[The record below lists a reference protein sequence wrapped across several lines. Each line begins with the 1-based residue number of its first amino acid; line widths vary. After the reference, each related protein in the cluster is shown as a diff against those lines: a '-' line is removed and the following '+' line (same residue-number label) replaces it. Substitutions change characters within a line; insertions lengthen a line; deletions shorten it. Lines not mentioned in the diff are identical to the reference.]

1 MGENLIVRFCP
12 ECGRSESETKLLSNN
27 FCPDCHRS
35 LHPLLITPNYLSLSI
50 CPRCGSIRVKKRWL
64 GPIALGDAVST
75 ALRQTRALQFGATAE
90 VEEIEVPEY
99 VPELRVNVTARG
111 RSLEEIAEY
120 TEPYNILL
128 RLHWETCTECLESRR
143 KNRPYKLQLRSDVGR
158 LSPMD
163 VRVSDAALN
172 EALYLHPSRFE
183 RKEVQGG
190 LDLEFENPGT
200 VGEIL
205 AILRSKRVGK
215 EHVST
220 EGMMRLPNGAQVNKK
235 THVFRFLSLKPGEV
249 VHLVEGDVRVEA
261 LIKRR
266 AVITDLKTN
275 KRSTLPIERLFDAK
289 SAVIRE

>member
-1 MGENLIVRFCP
+1 M
-12 ECGRSESETKLLSNN
+12 
-27 FCPDCHRS
+27 
-35 LHPLLITPNYLSLSI
+35 
-50 CPRCGSIRVKKRWL
+50 
-64 GPIALGDAVST
+64 

-90 VEEIEVPEY
+90 VEGIDVPDY
-99 VPELRVNVTARG
+99 VPEVRVNVTARG
-111 RSLEEIAEY
+111 RASEEIAEHV
-120 TEPYNILL
+120 EPYNILL

-143 KNRPYKLQLRSDVGR
+143 KNRPYKVQLRSDVGR

-163 VRVSDAALN
+163 LRVSDAALN

-190 LDLEFENPGT
+190 LDLEFENSGT

-205 AILRSKRVGK
+205 AILRRKRVGV

-220 EGMMRLPNGAQVNKK
+220 EGVMRLPSGGQVNKK

-249 VHLVEGDVRVEA
+249 VHLDEGDVRVEG
-261 LIKRR
+261 LLKRR

-289 SAVIRE
+289 SAIIRE